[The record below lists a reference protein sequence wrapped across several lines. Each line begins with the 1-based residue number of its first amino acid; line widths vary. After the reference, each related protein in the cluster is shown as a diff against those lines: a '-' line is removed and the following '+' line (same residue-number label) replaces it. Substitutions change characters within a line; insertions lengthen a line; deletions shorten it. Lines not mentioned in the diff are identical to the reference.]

1 MMSAAKSVNAE
12 AVYEEVLNL
21 LDRRGLLK
29 ERLPFTPA
37 LLEEAVFF
45 AYKMRLVTQGDVKRC
60 LDLDRVGLK
69 RLMNEWNR
77 GDEGNCTCRMARNPF
92 VEEEA

>member
-1 MMSAAKSVNAE
+1 MDGVTEKTERSDA
-12 AVYEEVLNL
+12 YEKILET
-21 LDRRGLLK
+21 LDRHGLLK

-45 AYKMRLVTQGDVKRC
+45 AYKMRLITQGDVKKY
-60 LDLDRVGLK
+60 LHLDRDGLK
-69 RLMNEWNR
+69 TIINEWNS

-92 VEEEA
+92 ADEA

>member
-1 MMSAAKSVNAE
+1 MQTVAAQGKLTAS
-12 AVYEEVLNL
+12 YEEVLNL
-21 LDRRGLLK
+21 LDRHGLLN

-45 AYKMRLVTQGDVKRC
+45 AYKMRLITQGGVKKL
-60 LDLDRVGLK
+60 LDLDRRSLK
-69 RLMNEWNR
+69 DLINKWNS

-92 VEEEA
+92 AEES

>member
-1 MMSAAKSVNAE
+1 MPVNNEKAQHS
-12 AVYEEVLNL
+12 YNLIIDL

-29 ERLPFTPA
+29 ERLPFSPG

-45 AYKMRLVTQGDVKRC
+45 AYKMRLITQGNVKN
-60 LDLDRVGLK
+60 LLELDRNGLK
-69 RLMNEWNR
+69 KIIQEWNN

-92 VEEEA
+92 VEEP

>member
-1 MMSAAKSVNAE
+1 MDGKGYSEQQNRAYSE
-12 AVYEEVLNL
+12 ILNL
-21 LDRRGLLK
+21 LDRQGILK

-45 AYKMRLVTQGDVKRC
+45 AYKMRLITQGRVKQY
-60 LDLDRVGLK
+60 LALDRAGLK
-69 RLMNEWNR
+69 RIINEWNS

-92 VEEEA
+92 AEEE

>member
-1 MMSAAKSVNAE
+1 MTLNQDKAQKSYNMIIDV
-12 AVYEEVLNL
+12 

-29 ERLPFTPA
+29 ERLPFSPG

-45 AYKMRLVTQGDVKRC
+45 AYKMRLITQGDVKKL
-60 LDLDRVGLK
+60 LDLDRNGLK
-69 RLMNEWNR
+69 KIIREWNN

-92 VEEEA
+92 VEEP

>member
-1 MMSAAKSVNAE
+1 LNGA
-12 AVYEEVLNL
+12 YESILNL
-21 LDRRGLLK
+21 LDRHDLLR

-45 AYKMRLVTQGDVKRC
+45 AYKMRLITQGDVKKY
-60 LDLDRVGLK
+60 LGLDRNQLK
-69 RLMNEWNR
+69 QQIQEWNS

-92 VEEEA
+92 VDEVT